1 MPGPLSWTAP
11 AICACSIFA
20 ALLSTG
26 TAEAAGPWLTET
38 GASDMGV
45 ASAGRAATAADA
57 GGLAGNPATLGT
69 LEYATV
75 TTALVPLDLDFE
87 FRGTDGFAGRGTNHA
102 DTIVLPAAYAV
113 TAHDRWTWGVGAYSG
128 FGLEFDLGDD
138 WGGERAV
145 EQAALVTFNLGP
157 AVALDATERL
167 TLGGS
172 IAAQWAQ
179 ADFRLAVAND
189 WLTPGQPAADGRLKV
204 TGDDWALGGQLG
216 LTYELREGTSLGASW
231 TAPVSHD
238 ATLDL
243 EGRGLHPAFD
253 TLLPADGVARLDFT
267 LPQQVLLGASHRV
280 GGGKTTVTGG
290 LAWQDWSQFGNARLA
305 LPGANAPLF
314 PDGLVDTWGLSLG
327 VRHPIDDGWTV
338 AAGAGYESSPAPRA
352 GVPVYFPTAEQW
364 KLSLGLE
371 HSVAESLRIR
381 VAASVILQ
389 GDAWVNQ
396 YLHPL
401 PLPGIPQF
409 TGVYESTRLYAVG
422 LAADFNL

>member
-1 MPGPLSWTAP
+1 MPGPLSWTSP
-11 AICACSIFA
+11 AIRTCSFVA

-26 TAEAAGPWLTET
+26 AAEAAGLWLTET

-45 ASAGRAATAADA
+45 AGAGRAATASDA
-57 GGLAGNPATLGT
+57 GGLASNPATLGP
-69 LEYATV
+69 LEHATV
-75 TTALVPLDLDFE
+75 TAALVPLELDFE
-87 FRGTDGFAGRGTNHA
+87 FRGTDGFAGHATNHA
-102 DTIVLPAAYAV
+102 DPIVLPAAYAV
-113 TAHDRWTWGVGAYSG
+113 TGHDRWTWGVGAYSG

-138 WGGERAV
+138 WGGKRAV
-145 EQAALVTFNLGP
+145 EQAELVTFNLGP
-157 AVALDATERL
+157 AVALDVTDRL

-172 IAAQWAQ
+172 VAAQWAQ

-189 WLTPGQPAADGRLKV
+189 WLTPGQPAADGRLQV

-238 ATLDL
+238 VTLDL

-253 TLLPADGVARLDFT
+253 MLLPADGVARLDFS

-280 GGGKTTVTGG
+280 GGGSTTVTGG
-290 LAWQDWSQFGNARLA
+290 LAWQDWSRFGDARLA

-314 PDGLVDTWGLSLG
+314 PDGLVDTWGLALG

-338 AAGAGYESSPAPRA
+338 SAGAGYESSPAPRA
-352 GVPVYFPTAEQW
+352 GVPVYFPVAEQW

-381 VAASVILQ
+381 AAASVTLQ
-389 GDAWVNQ
+389 GDASVNQ
-396 YLHPL
+396 YQHPL
-401 PLPGIPQF
+401 PLPGVPQF
-409 TGVYESTRLYAVG
+409 TGVYESTRVYALG
-422 LAADFNL
+422 LAADFDL